1 MSAAP
6 AARSID
12 AARVAGIPTA
22 ASAPAAWTGSV
33 ARRLEVIRRMPEDWD
48 RAGGAAPDPA
58 AVDAAESLLDR
69 LAEVPGLPKPLVEA
83 TRAGTVLIGWEGAGG
98 DRCFDVE
105 VTGPKSAELF
115 FQDAAA
121 REEWEREVC
130 LPCSVGELASHVARA
145 TA

>member
-6 AARSID
+6 APII
-12 AARVAGIPTA
+12 G
-22 ASAPAAWTGSV
+22 APPVGTFQPSPPYRAAWAGSV
-33 ARRLEVIRRMPEDWD
+33 ECRLGVIRRMPENWD
-48 RAGGAAPDPA
+48 RAGGAAPDPT